1 MGKSPHAKE
10 CYAWSLYI
18 PFFVL
23 WVLSLKPLAHLP
35 PRFSAESKH
44 LQFMF
49 SVPTN
54 HYIKYDVQKEVI
66 KLMVGI
72 FGHIPSINAAR
83 VYNQ

>member
-1 MGKSPHAKE
+1 MLKNVMRDLYTFPFLFFE
-10 CYAWSLYI
+10 C
-18 PFFVL
+18 
-23 WVLSLKPLAHLP
+23 SLKPLAHLP

-54 HYIKYDVQKEVI
+54 HYIKYDVQKEVT